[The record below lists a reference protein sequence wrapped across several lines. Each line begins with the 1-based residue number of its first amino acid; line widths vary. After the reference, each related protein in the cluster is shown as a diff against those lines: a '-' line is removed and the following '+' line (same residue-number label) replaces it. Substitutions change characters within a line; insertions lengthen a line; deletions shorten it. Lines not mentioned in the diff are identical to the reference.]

1 MIKRQIIDWLH
12 AAAIRLL
19 PERIEVRRIQPLEG
33 RQVLDV
39 GCGTGDDSREIARL
53 FGPRGRVMAIYFSAA
68 MIIEARQ
75 RNTDSAC
82 RLSFVKVMRRNSTS
96 QTDRLIA
103 RELNVF

>member
-1 MIKRQIIDWLH
+1 MIKRQIIDWL
-12 AAAIRLL
+12 
-19 PERIEVRRIQPLEG
+19 QPLEG